1 MERESPEEDGMPTSS
16 LLVGDSGSSK
26 SSGDPPVTPLVV
38 FSTLVAVCGSFATGC
53 ASGYSSPAE
62 SGIMEDLGL
71 STAAYSLFGS
81 TLTIGGLIGA
91 LVNGWMTDMMG
102 RRRVSHSLAFPA
114 VLEFE
119 NHISSVKNLEKSYRI
134 LDWCVVTQTMGIAQ
148 IIFIAG
154 WLFIAFAENAW
165 WLNIG
170 RLLNGV
176 GYGII
181 CYVVPVYIAEITPKS
196 IRGAFTA
203 LNQFLLCCGIS
214 LIFFLGTVVSWR
226 VLALIGGSP
235 CVLQMFG
242 LFLIPESPRWL
253 VKVGQEKEFE
263 VTLQRLRGKSVDI
276 SQEAADI
283 RDYTE
288 TFEWQS
294 RSRILYLFQRRYAHS
309 LIIGVGLVMLQ
320 QFGGSAVFPYYASSI
335 FESADFSSSIGT
347 RSMAIVQIPATAL
360 SVILTDKA
368 GRRPLL
374 LVSSA
379 GMGLSCFFLGFS
391 FFMQDLQYWKEVTPI
406 LVYVCIMV
414 YSIAYS
420 LGMAGL
426 PWVIM
431 SEVFPLNVKGSAGS
445 LVTFTKWSCAW
456 IVSYTFNFM
465 FEWSAPGTFLIFA
478 CICGL
483 TIFFTAKLVPETKG
497 RALEELQASLA
508 NFLQ

>member
-1 MERESPEEDGMPTSS
+1 MERESPEGEDGSPTSS
-16 LLVGDSGSSK
+16 LLLGK
-26 SSGDPPVTPLVV
+26 SSSESSVRPLVV
-38 FSTLVAVCGSFATGC
+38 LSTLVAVSGSFATGC

-81 TLTIGGLIGA
+81 ILTIGGLIGA

-102 RRRVSHSLAFPA
+102 RRR
-114 VLEFE
+114 
-119 NHISSVKNLEKSYRI
+119 
-134 LDWCVVTQTMGIAQ
+134 TMGISQ
-148 IIFIAG
+148 IIFAAG
-154 WLFIAFAENAW
+154 WLSIAFAKNAW

-203 LNQFLLCCGIS
+203 LNQFMLCCGIS
-214 LIFFLGTVVSWR
+214 LIFFVGTIVSWR
-226 VLALIGGSP
+226 ILALIGGSP
-235 CVLQMFG
+235 CILQFFG
-242 LFLIPESPRWL
+242 LFFIPESPRWL

-263 VTLQRLRGKSVDI
+263 VTLRRLRGKNVDI

-283 RDYTE
+283 RLYTE
-288 TFEWQS
+288 TFERQS
-294 RSRILYLFQRRYAHS
+294 RSRILDLFQRRYAYS

-320 QFGGSAVFPYYASSI
+320 EFGGAAVFPYYASSI

-347 RSMAIVQIPATAL
+347 RSMAIIQIPATAL
-360 SVILTDKA
+360 SVSLTDKA

-379 GMGLSCFFLGFS
+379 GMLLSCFLLGFS
-391 FFMQDLQYWKEVTPI
+391 FFVLG
-406 LVYVCIMV
+406 

-426 PWVIM
+426 PSVIM

-445 LVTFTKWSCAW
+445 LVTFAKWSCAW
-456 IVSYTFNFM
+456 IVTYTFNFM

-478 CICGL
+478 VICGL
-483 TIFFTAKLVPETKG
+483 TILFTAKLVPETKG
-497 RALEELQASLA
+497 RALEELQASLVHS
-508 NFLQ
+508 LQ

>member
-1 MERESPEEDGMPTSS
+1 MQ
-16 LLVGDSGSSK
+16 
-26 SSGDPPVTPLVV
+26 
-38 FSTLVAVCGSFATGC
+38 
-53 ASGYSSPAE
+53 SGYSSPAE

-81 TLTIGGLIGA
+81 ILTVGGLIGA
-91 LVNGWMTDMMG
+91 LVNGWMTDTVG
-102 RRRVSHSLAFPA
+102 RRR
-114 VLEFE
+114 
-119 NHISSVKNLEKSYRI
+119 
-134 LDWCVVTQTMGIAQ
+134 TMGISQTISA
-148 IIFIAG
+148 AG
-154 WLFIAFAENAW
+154 WLFIAFAKNAW

-176 GYGII
+176 GYGIT

-203 LNQFLLCCGIS
+203 LNQFLLSCGIS
-214 LIFFLGTVVSWR
+214 LIFFVGTIVSWR
-226 VLALIGGSP
+226 ILALIGT
-235 CVLQMFG
+235 
-242 LFLIPESPRWL
+242 
-253 VKVGQEKEFE
+253 VKVGQGREFE
-263 VTLQRLRGKSVDI
+263 VTLQRLRGKSVDV
-276 SQEAADI
+276 SEEAADI

-288 TFEWQS
+288 TFERQTQ
-294 RSRILYLFQRRYAHS
+294 SRILNLFQQRYAHS

-320 QFGGSAVFPYYASSI
+320 QFGGSDAFLYYASSI

-347 RSMAIVQIPATAL
+347 RSMAIAQIPATAL

-379 GMGLSCFFLGFS
+379 GMALSCFLLGFS

-406 LVYVCIMV
+406 LVYVCIMG
-414 YSIAYS
+414 YSIAFS

-445 LVTFTKWSCAW
+445 LVTFAKWSCAW
-456 IVSYTFNFM
+456 IATYTFNFM
-465 FEWSAPGTFLIFA
+465 FEWSAAGTFLIFA

-483 TIFFTAKLVPETKG
+483 TILFTAKLVPETKG
-497 RALEELQASLA
+497 QALEELQASLA
-508 NFLQ
+508 HFLQ

>member
-1 MERESPEEDGMPTSS
+1 MGRERPEEDGLPTSS
-16 LLVGDSGSSK
+16 LLLKEVPGYGNRGNSLSS
-26 SSGDPPVTPLVV
+26 SDPSVTPLVV
-38 FSTLVAVCGSFATGC
+38 FSTVVAVCGSFVTGC

-81 TLTIGGLIGA
+81 ILTIGGLIAA
-91 LVNGWMTDMMG
+91 LVNGRMTDMMG
-102 RRRVSHSLAFPA
+102 RRH
-114 VLEFE
+114 
-119 NHISSVKNLEKSYRI
+119 
-134 LDWCVVTQTMGIAQ
+134 TMGISQ
-148 IIFIAG
+148 IFSTAG
-154 WLFIAFAENAW
+154 WLCIAFAKNAW
-165 WLNIG
+165 WLDIG

-176 GYGII
+176 GIGIV

-203 LNQFLLCCGIS
+203 LNQFLLCCGFS
-214 LIFFLGTVVSWR
+214 LIYFLGTIVSWR
-226 VLALIGGSP
+226 ILAFIGCIP
-235 CVLQMFG
+235 CVLQIFG
-242 LFLIPESPRWL
+242 LFFIPESPRWL

-263 VTLQRLRGKSVDI
+263 ATLQRLRGKSVDI
-276 SQEAADI
+276 SREATDI

-288 TFEWQS
+288 TFERQS
-294 RSRILYLFQRRYAHS
+294 QSRILDLFQRRYAHS
-309 LIIGVGLVMLQ
+309 LIIGVGLMILQ
-320 QFGGSAVFPYYASSI
+320 QFGGANAFAYYASSI

-360 SVILTDKA
+360 SVILTDKV

-374 LVSSA
+374 MISSA
-379 GMGLSCFFLGFS
+379 GMGLSCFVLGFS
-391 FFMQDLQYWKEVTPI
+391 FFMQDLQYWKEATPI

-414 YSIAYS
+414 YSVAYS

-431 SEVFPLNVKGSAGS
+431 SEVFPVNVKGSAGS
-445 LVTFTKWSCAW
+445 LVTFSNWSCSW

-465 FEWSAPGTFLIFA
+465 LEWSAPGTFLIFA
-478 CICGL
+478 CICSL
-483 TIFFTAKLVPETKG
+483 TILFTAKLVPETKG

-508 NFLQ
+508 HFLQ

>member
-1 MERESPEEDGMPTSS
+1 MVKKGHMEKESPEEDGLPTSS
-16 LLVGDSGSSK
+16 LLPRNSSNPK
-26 SSGDPPVTPLVV
+26 ASSDPSVTPLVV

-71 STAAYSLFGS
+71 STAMYSLFGS
-81 TLTIGGLIGA
+81 VLTIGGLIGA
-91 LVNGWMTDMMG
+91 FVNGWMTDVVG
-102 RRRVSHSLAFPA
+102 RRL
-114 VLEFE
+114 
-119 NHISSVKNLEKSYRI
+119 
-134 LDWCVVTQTMGIAQ
+134 TMGISQTISA
-148 IIFIAG
+148 AG
-154 WLFIAFAENAW
+154 WLSIAFAKNAW

-214 LIFFLGTVVSWR
+214 LIFFVGTIVSWR
-226 VLALIGGSP
+226 ILALIGCSP
-235 CVLQMFG
+235 CLLQIFG
-242 LFLIPESPRWL
+242 LFFIPESPRWL

-263 VTLQRLRGKSVDI
+263 VTLQRLRGRSVDI
-276 SQEAADI
+276 SREAADI

-288 TFEWQS
+288 TFELQS
-294 RSRILYLFQRRYAHS
+294 QSRILELFQRRYTHS
-309 LIIGVGLVMLQ
+309 LI
-320 QFGGSAVFPYYASSI
+320 
-335 FESADFSSSIGT
+335 
-347 RSMAIVQIPATAL
+347 
-360 SVILTDKA
+360 
-368 GRRPLL
+368 
-374 LVSSA
+374 
-379 GMGLSCFFLGFS
+379 
-391 FFMQDLQYWKEVTPI
+391 DLQYWKEVTPI
-406 LVYVCIMV
+406 LVYVGIMG

-445 LVTFTKWSCAW
+445 LVTFAKWSCAW

-465 FEWSAPGTFLIFA
+465 FEWSAAGTFLIFT

-483 TIFFTAKLVPETKG
+483 TILFTAKLVPETKG

-508 NFLQ
+508 QFQQ

>member
-1 MERESPEEDGMPTSS
+1 MHESLFSRSSSSRELYHNKGHMERESPEEDGMPTSS

-102 RRRVSHSLAFPA
+102 RRR
-114 VLEFE
+114 
-119 NHISSVKNLEKSYRI
+119 
-134 LDWCVVTQTMGIAQ
+134 TMGIAQ

-347 RSMAIVQIPATAL
+347 RSMAIVQ
-360 SVILTDKA
+360 
-368 GRRPLL
+368 
-374 LVSSA
+374 VSSA

>member
-1 MERESPEEDGMPTSS
+1 MVKKGHMEKESPEEDGLPTSS
-16 LLVGDSGSSK
+16 LLPRNSSNPK
-26 SSGDPPVTPLVV
+26 ASSDPSVTPLVV

-71 STAAYSLFGS
+71 STAMYSLFGS
-81 TLTIGGLIGA
+81 VLTIGGLIGA
-91 LVNGWMTDMMG
+91 FVNGWMTDVVG
-102 RRRVSHSLAFPA
+102 RRL
-114 VLEFE
+114 
-119 NHISSVKNLEKSYRI
+119 
-134 LDWCVVTQTMGIAQ
+134 TMGISQTISA
-148 IIFIAG
+148 AG
-154 WLFIAFAENAW
+154 WLSIAFAKNAW

-214 LIFFLGTVVSWR
+214 LIFFVGTIVSWR
-226 VLALIGGSP
+226 ILALIGCSP
-235 CVLQMFG
+235 CLLQIFG
-242 LFLIPESPRWL
+242 LFFIPESPRWL

-263 VTLQRLRGKSVDI
+263 VTLQRLRGRSVDI
-276 SQEAADI
+276 SREAADI

-288 TFEWQS
+288 TFELQS
-294 RSRILYLFQRRYAHS
+294 QSRILELFQRRYTHS

-320 QFGGSAVFPYYASSI
+320 QFGGSGVFPYYASSI

-379 GMGLSCFFLGFS
+379 GMALSCFLLGFS

-406 LVYVCIMV
+406 LVYVGIMG

-445 LVTFTKWSCAW
+445 LVTFAKWSCAW

-465 FEWSAPGTFLIFA
+465 FEWSAAGTFLIFT

-483 TIFFTAKLVPETKG
+483 TILFTAKLVPETKG

-508 NFLQ
+508 QFQQ

>member
-1 MERESPEEDGMPTSS
+1 MERESPEEDGLPMTSS
-16 LLVGDSGSSK
+16 LLLGRSSDSK
-26 SSGDPPVTPLVV
+26 PSGDPPVTPLVV

-81 TLTIGGLIGA
+81 MITIGGLIGA
-91 LVNGWMTDMMG
+91 LVNGRMTDMVG
-102 RRRVSHSLAFPA
+102 RR
-114 VLEFE
+114 
-119 NHISSVKNLEKSYRI
+119 
-134 LDWCVVTQTMGIAQ
+134 WTMGISQTISA
-148 IIFIAG
+148 AG
-154 WLFIAFAENAW
+154 WLSIAFAKNAW

-170 RLLNGV
+170 RLLIGV

-181 CYVVPVYIAEITPKS
+181 CYVVPVYIAEIAPKS

-203 LNQFLLCCGIS
+203 LNQFLLCCGLS
-214 LIFFLGTVVSWR
+214 MIFFVGTIVSWR
-226 VLALIGGSP
+226 ILALIGCSP
-235 CVLQMFG
+235 CVLQIFG

-263 VTLQRLRGKSVDI
+263 VTLQRLRGKGVDI
-276 SQEAADI
+276 SREAADI

-288 TFEWQS
+288 TFEQQS
-294 RSRILYLFQRRYAHS
+294 QSRILDLFQRRYAHS

-320 QFGGSAVFPYYASSI
+320 QFGGADVFPYYASSI

-379 GMGLSCFFLGFS
+379 GMVLSCFLLGFS

-406 LVYVCIMV
+406 MVYVSIMG
-414 YSIAYS
+414 YSVAYS

-426 PWVIM
+426 PWVMM

-445 LVTFTKWSCAW
+445 LVTFAKWSCAW

-465 FEWSAPGTFLIFA
+465 FEWSAAGTFLIFT

-483 TIFFTAKLVPETKG
+483 TILFTAKLVPETKG

-508 NFLQ
+508 HFLE

>member
-1 MERESPEEDGMPTSS
+1 MEREGLEEEDGLPTRS
-16 LLVGDSGSSK
+16 LLLGDSANSNSS
-26 SSGDPPVTPLVV
+26 SDPKVTPLVV

-62 SGIMEDLGL
+62 SGIMEDLGI

-102 RRRVSHSLAFPA
+102 RRR
-114 VLEFE
+114 
-119 NHISSVKNLEKSYRI
+119 
-134 LDWCVVTQTMGIAQ
+134 TMGIAQ
-148 IIFIAG
+148 IIFTTG
-154 WLFIAFAENAW
+154 WLSIAFAKNAW

-170 RLLNGV
+170 RLLNGA
-176 GYGII
+176 GFGILS
-181 CYVVPVYIAEITPKS
+181 YVVHVYIAEITHKS
-196 IRGAFTA
+196 IRGAFTV

-214 LIFFLGTVVSWR
+214 VIFFVGTIVSWR
-226 VLALIGGSP
+226 VLALIGASP
-235 CVLQMFG
+235 CVLQIFG

-263 VTLQRLRGKSVDI
+263 VTLQRLRGRSVDI
-276 SQEAADI
+276 SGEAADI

-288 TFEWQS
+288 IFEQQS
-294 RSRILYLFQRRYAHS
+294 QSRILDLFQRRYAHS
-309 LIIGVGLVMLQ
+309 LIIGVGLVVLQ
-320 QFGGSAVFPYYASSI
+320 QFGGSDVFPYYASSI

-347 RSMAIVQIPATAL
+347 RSMAIVQVPATAF

-379 GMGLSCFFLGFS
+379 GMFLSCFLLGFS
-391 FFMQDLQYWKEVTPI
+391 FFMQDLHYWKSVTPI

-414 YSIAYS
+414 YSISYS

-426 PWVIM
+426 PLVIM
-431 SEVFPLNVKGSAGS
+431 SEVFPVNVKGSAGS
-445 LVTFTKWSCAW
+445 LVTFAKWSCGW
-456 IVSYTFNFM
+456 IVSYSFNFM
-465 FEWSAPGTFLIFA
+465 FEWSAPGTFLIFS

-483 TIFFTAKLVPETKG
+483 TILFTAKLVPETKG

-508 NFLQ
+508 HFLQ

>member
-1 MERESPEEDGMPTSS
+1 MHESLFSRSSSSRELYHNKGHMERESPEEDGMPTSS

-102 RRRVSHSLAFPA
+102 RRR
-114 VLEFE
+114 
-119 NHISSVKNLEKSYRI
+119 
-134 LDWCVVTQTMGIAQ
+134 TMGIAQ